1 MHETTQ
7 AGAGS
12 PGQPQPQ
19 DGLSEA
25 AALDYEG
32 EDRKLAPWLVKAL
45 AITAFSYALFHLVVL
60 NFLAIDE
67 WVYRVVHVN
76 VGAVL
81 AFLWLKGFRR
91 ERQRGIPVR
100 DWLLAAAALGCTAYV
115 AINLDGLLMRT
126 GVITT
131 TGDFICGAAGTVL
144 VLEFARR
151 VSGMILS
158 LVAGIFLAYLFVGP
172 YLPGVLHHP
181 GYDIGNIF
189 SYLYSQEA
197 IFGITAAA
205 SSRYIILFVAFAV
218 FLQACGAGDYFMRVA
233 LALVGWARGGPAKVS
248 VVSGLLFG
256 TVSGS
261 AVANVVATGTF
272 TIPMMLKVGYPKDE
286 AGSVEAT
293 SSTGGQLA
301 PPVMGAGAFIM
312 AEITGIPYSDIA
324 LAALLPCLLFY
335 LACFIS
341 VDFQAVRL
349 GIRGLPRKELP
360 KFRELRSG
368 LMLLLPLF
376 VLLYLLIAGYSVIA
390 AGTWGLAA
398 TLLVLATVEL
408 KLPPIFLAGP
418 LALFVYLPTT
428 GIAVNLA
435 GLIATGAGAAMT
447 VAIAMLTGRLA
458 LIPGMLKKMAG
469 VVGWG
474 LSETS
479 RRSLQLIGVMACAGI
494 IVGVLGLTGLGG
506 RLSAIIL
513 AVAGDSQPIAFVL
526 AMAIAIVLGMGMP
539 TTAAYAIAA
548 AVVAPALQRM
558 GISPIAAHMFVFYCA
573 VISAIT
579 PPVAIASFAAAA
591 LAGGNPIRTSFISM
605 RLGIAAFILPFMFY
619 TSPEIL
625 MTGSLALALQAFF
638 FGVCAIVLLAAA
650 GEGQLLGRLGPAERL
665 LAVVS
670 AVLLIADY
678 PMSHIAGVAVAGGL
692 LFWRMARRTKASPA

>member
-1 MHETTQ
+1 MHDSTGTTAMPIDEKQ
-7 AGAGS
+7 AEGIR
-12 PGQPQPQ
+12 
-19 DGLSEA
+19 EA

-32 EDRKLAPWLVKAL
+32 EDRKLAPWLVRAL
-45 AITAFSYALFHLVVL
+45 AVTAFSYALFHLVVL

-76 VGAVL
+76 VGAIL
-81 AFLWLKGFRR
+81 AFLWLRGFRR
-91 ERQRGIPVR
+91 ERCQGIPVR
-100 DWLLAAAALGCTAYV
+100 DWGLVMAAVGCSAYIV
-115 AINLDGLLMRT
+115 INLDGLLMRT

-131 TGDFICGAAGTVL
+131 TGDFICGAAGTFL

-151 VSGMILS
+151 VSGAILP
-158 LVAGIFLAYLFVGP
+158 LIAGIFLAYLFVGP

-181 GYDIGNIF
+181 GFDVGNIF

-218 FLQACGAGDYFMRVA
+218 FLQACGAGDYFMKVA

-272 TIPMMLKVGYPKDE
+272 TIPMMLKVGYPKNE

-312 AEITGIPYSDIA
+312 AEITGIPYADIA

-335 LACFIS
+335 LACFVS

-349 GIRGLPRKELP
+349 GIKGLPRKDLP
-360 KFRELRSG
+360 KFNELRSG

-408 KLPPIFLAGP
+408 KLPPVFLAGP
-418 LALFVYLPTT
+418 LALFIYLPTT

-435 GLIATGAGAAMT
+435 GLVATGAGAVMT
-447 VAIAMLTGRLA
+447 VAVAMATGRLA
-458 LIPGMLKKMAG
+458 LVPGMLKKMLE
-469 VVGWG
+469 VLGWG

-506 RLSAIIL
+506 RLSAVIL
-513 AVAGDSQPIAFVL
+513 ALAGESQPIAFVL

-558 GISPIAAHMFVFYCA
+558 GVSPIAAHMFVFYCA

-591 LAGGNPIRTSFISM
+591 LAGGDPIRTSFISM

-625 MTGSLALALQAFF
+625 MTGGLAPALQAFLL
-638 FGVCAIVLLAAA
+638 GVGAIILLAAA
-650 GEGQLLGRLGPAERL
+650 GEGQFMGKLGRAERAM
-665 LAVVS
+665 AVTS
-670 AVLLIADY
+670 AVLLIADH
-678 PMSHIAGVAVAGGL
+678 PATLIGGAAIACGL
-692 LFWRMARRTKASPA
+692 LFWRLTRRTKISPV